1 MLVKMLFCGDN
12 YQKSLKQRR
21 ACAVAILCVGV
32 IGFACYFLLVPGSA
46 LNDFAQGF
54 YLGAASGITA
64 GALIL
69 LIRTQYLLIHPDA
82 QRKARIKE
90 TDEREVQITQTAFRM
105 AGIITFFVS
114 AAALFI
120 LLPLCVQAYYTL
132 LGVLAL
138 YALTFLAVNFW
149 LSKRI

>member
-1 MLVKMLFCGDN
+1 
-12 YQKSLKQRR
+12 
-21 ACAVAILCVGV
+21 
-32 IGFACYFLLVPGSA
+32 
-46 LNDFAQGF
+46 
-54 YLGAASGITA
+54 
-64 GALIL
+64 
-69 LIRTQYLLIHPDA
+69 
-82 QRKARIKE
+82 
-90 TDEREVQITQTAFRM
+90 M
-105 AGIITFFVS
+105 AGVITFFVS